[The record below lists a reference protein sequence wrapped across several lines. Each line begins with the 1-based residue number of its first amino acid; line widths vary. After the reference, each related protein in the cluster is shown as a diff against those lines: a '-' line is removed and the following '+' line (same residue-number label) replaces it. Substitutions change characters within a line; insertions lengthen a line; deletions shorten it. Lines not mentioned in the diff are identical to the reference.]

1 VAYHHSPGNIFDCP
15 EVDGKQ
21 QDGRDENPD
30 KGGRVDDAAEKVNDD
45 GAQSEEDV
53 KECDEGMRQLLLRA
67 EAFVL
72 EFHSLVID

>member
-1 VAYHHSPGNIFDCP
+1 
-15 EVDGKQ
+15 
-21 QDGRDENPD
+21 
-30 KGGRVDDAAEKVNDD
+30 
-45 GAQSEEDV
+45 V